1 MADDPQP
8 LLSISGIANMLGI
21 HPQTLRLYER
31 EGFIKPS
38 RTKGNT
44 RRYAPQD
51 VEQLR
56 LILYLTREQRVNLA
70 GVGIILQMQQ
80 KLTALEQEVHDLQ
93 DTLTQHLRQQEL
105 PTRQQALIKAS
116 SRMLIKVP

>member
-44 RRYAPQD
+44 RRYTPQD

-80 KLTALEQEVHDLQ
+80 KLTALKQEVDGLQ
-93 DTLTQHLRQQEL
+93 TALAQHLRQQEL
-105 PTRQQALIKAS
+105 PPRQQALMKAS